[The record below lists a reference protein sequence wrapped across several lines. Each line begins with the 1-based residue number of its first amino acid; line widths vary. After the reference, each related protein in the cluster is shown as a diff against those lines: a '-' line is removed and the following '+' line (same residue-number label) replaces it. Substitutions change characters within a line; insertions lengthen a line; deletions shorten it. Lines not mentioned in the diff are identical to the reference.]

1 MTSDSPGAALTP
13 ADSLILVLDE
23 GTTSTRALV
32 FDLWGNIVA
41 ASARPLTQHYP
52 QPGWVE
58 HDAAEIWTL
67 SLACLREVADAVG
80 AERIAAVG
88 ITNQRETV
96 VAWDRV
102 TGEPLAPAIVWQD
115 RRTADRCAAL
125 RDEGFEAEVQ
135 AATGLLL
142 DPYFSATKIAW
153 LLDHSP
159 AVQAAARD
167 RRLLAGTVDAWLL
180 YKLTEGREHATDAT
194 NAGRTLLM
202 NVVTGRWDA
211 GLAARFRVPLAALPE
226 VTDCAGQL
234 GLTRLLGRE
243 LPITASAGDQH
254 AAAIGQGCLQPGM
267 VKATY
272 GTGIFLLAHAGPDP
286 QASSHRL
293 LSTLAWQL
301 NGVPA
306 YALEGSVFTGGAA
319 VQWLRDGIGV
329 IDTAAESE
337 ALARSVP
344 DTGGVVVVP
353 AFAGM
358 GAPHWRSDVRGLV
371 TGLTAATTR
380 AHLVR
385 ATLAAMA
392 HQTADLLRALAADG
406 VTPTVLRIDGGMVA
420 NDWLCQHLADVLNML
435 VERPRVIETTA
446 LGCAMLAALGAGLFT
461 TLDDAVAVMRQPGQR
476 FEPAMDPATRVADT
490 AAWDHAVRQALTV

>member
-1 MTSDSPGAALTP
+1 MTSDSPDASA
-13 ADSLILVLDE
+13 LILVLDE

-32 FDLWGNIVA
+32 FDLGGSIVA
-41 ASARPLTQHYP
+41 AAARSLTQHYP
-52 QPGWVE
+52 HSGWVE
-58 HDAAEIWTL
+58 HDASEIWEL
-67 SLACLREVADAVG
+67 SLECLREAAGAVG
-80 AERIAAVG
+80 VERIAAIG

-115 RRTADRCAAL
+115 RRTADRCAEL
-125 RDEGFEAEVQ
+125 RAQGFEAEVQ

-142 DPYFSATKIAW
+142 DPYFSATKIGW
-153 LLDHSP
+153 LLDSCP
-159 AVQAAARD
+159 AAQAAAHD
-167 RRLLAGTVDAWLL
+167 RRLMVGTVDAWLL
-180 YKLTEGREHATDAT
+180 YKLTEGREHSTDAT

-202 NVVTGRWDA
+202 DLRRCEWDV
-211 GLAARFRVPLAALPE
+211 GLAARFGVPLAALPWI
-226 VTDCAGQL
+226 TDCAGML
-234 GLTRLLGRE
+234 GSTRLLGRE
-243 LPITASAGDQH
+243 LPITASIGDQH
-254 AAAIGQGCLQPGM
+254 AAAVGQGCLAPGM

-272 GTGIFLLAHAGPDP
+272 GTGIFLLAHAGPVP
-286 QASSHRL
+286 PASTHRL

-301 NGVPA
+301 DGVAA

-319 VQWLRDGIGV
+319 VQWLRDGIGL
-329 IDTAAESE
+329 IETAAASE
-337 ALARSVP
+337 ALARSVA

-380 AHLVR
+380 AHIVR
-385 ATLAAMA
+385 ATLGAMA

-420 NDWLCQHLADVLNML
+420 NDWLCQRLADILNIA
-435 VERPRVIETTA
+435 VERPQVIETTA
-446 LGCAMLAALGAGLFT
+446 LGCAMLAALGAGLFAS
-461 TLDDAVAVMRQPGQR
+461 LADAVAAMRQPGQR
-476 FEPAMDPATRVADT
+476 FESAMDPATRGADA
-490 AAWDHAVRQALTV
+490 AAWDHAVRQALTI